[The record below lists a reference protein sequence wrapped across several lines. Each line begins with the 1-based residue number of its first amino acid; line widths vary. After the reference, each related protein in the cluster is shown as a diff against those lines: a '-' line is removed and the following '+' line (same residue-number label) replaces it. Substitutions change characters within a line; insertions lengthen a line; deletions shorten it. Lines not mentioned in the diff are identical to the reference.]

1 MNIQKYITM
10 LLYKLK
16 RKDKDIKLVTIYSS
30 FYDGKYEQFIN
41 KKDLL
46 NRMIE
51 IDKELQWAN

>member
-1 MNIQKYITM
+1 MNIQRYITM

-16 RKDKDIKLVTIYSS
+16 KKDKDIKLITIYSL

-51 IDKELQWAN
+51 IDKELKWAN

>member
-1 MNIQKYITM
+1 MNIQRYITM

-16 RKDKDIKLVTIYSS
+16 KKDKDIKLVTIYSL

>member
-16 RKDKDIKLVTIYSS
+16 KKDDDIKLVTIYSL
-30 FYDGKYEQFIN
+30 FYDGKYEQFRD
-41 KKDLL
+41 KKSLL

-51 IDKELQWAN
+51 IDKELEC

>member
-1 MNIQKYITM
+1 MNIQRYITM

-16 RKDKDIKLVTIYSS
+16 KKDKDIKLVTIYSL

-41 KKDLL
+41 KTDLL

-51 IDKELQWAN
+51 IDKELKWAN